1 MRTLILTSIRIY
13 QAIISPWLPATCR
26 YTPSCSEYARIAV
39 ERFGAAKGGWLALR
53 RLLRCHP
60 FASHGHD
67 PVPPAPG
74 TALDRPGAGS
84 PDRPAGV

>member
-13 QAIISPWLPATCR
+13 RAIISPWLPATCR
-26 YTPSCSEYARIAV
+26 YTPSCSEYALIAV
-39 ERFGAAKGGWLALR
+39 DRFGAAKGGWLALR

-60 FASHGHD
+60 FGSHGHD
-67 PVPPAPG
+67 PVPPVAG
-74 TALDRPGAGS
+74 TALERPGAGS